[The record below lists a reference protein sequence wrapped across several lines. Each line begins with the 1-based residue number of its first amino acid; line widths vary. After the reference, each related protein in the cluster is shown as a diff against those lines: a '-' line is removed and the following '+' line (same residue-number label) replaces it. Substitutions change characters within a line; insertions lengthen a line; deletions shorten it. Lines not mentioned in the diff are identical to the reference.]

1 MLRGCWPC
9 LIVRIHVFLQKV
21 RSLCGFCVK
30 SLGPLGVQ
38 CRLIILPVYLFVFP
52 EKKMAKKNSKK
63 NSKGNEK
70 FLICWIS
77 TGKCCLIDFMHWP
90 IKLCVCDGE
99 FGFILTH
106 YHHKTWNC
114 QVVKY
119 CVLSAI
125 DGVAPMKQLSYSW
138 IDRVPAIACTDLGF
152 PRILFDNWLK
162 LAFLIYVPA
171 RYFTTGTLL
180 SGSFLSEVLTAS
192 SYGKTV
198 ILPTMWFLLFEAID
212 N

>member
-1 MLRGCWPC
+1 
-9 LIVRIHVFLQKV
+9 
-21 RSLCGFCVK
+21 
-30 SLGPLGVQ
+30 
-38 CRLIILPVYLFVFP
+38 
-52 EKKMAKKNSKK
+52 
-63 NSKGNEK
+63 
-70 FLICWIS
+70 
-77 TGKCCLIDFMHWP
+77 MHCT
-90 IKLCVCDGE
+90 IKLCVCIGE
-99 FGFILTH
+99 FFLGGLTH

-138 IDRVPAIACTDLGF
+138 IDRVPAIACTELGF

-192 SYGKTV
+192 SYGKQWYSLQCGSCYSKQLTIRHHV
-198 ILPTMWFLLFEAID
+198 LYILQRAIADRHCPFLEDKPFRHG
-212 N
+212 